1 MPEKQII
8 AKKIDD
14 WLNACVDESGAFFL
28 NTIEAGR
35 PKSRPISFHM
45 LKDGVNYFGVG
56 AMGAM
61 KEVYRQMQ
69 ENPYVEICGLMGKGK
84 LFFRYYGKAV
94 FEQGDKL
101 AQEALA
107 QPGYPVMK
115 KIYTPESGN
124 RFAVFHLENATA
136 EKRAMMSVL
145 ETWNL

>member
-1 MPEKQII
+1 MPEKQFI
-8 AKKIDD
+8 AKKIND
-14 WLNACVDESGAFFL
+14 WLTACVEESGAFFL

-45 LKDGVNYFGVG
+45 LKDGVNYFGV
-56 AMGAM
+56 GAM

-94 FEQGDKL
+94 FEKGDEL

-124 RFAVFHLENATA
+124 RFAVFHLEDATA